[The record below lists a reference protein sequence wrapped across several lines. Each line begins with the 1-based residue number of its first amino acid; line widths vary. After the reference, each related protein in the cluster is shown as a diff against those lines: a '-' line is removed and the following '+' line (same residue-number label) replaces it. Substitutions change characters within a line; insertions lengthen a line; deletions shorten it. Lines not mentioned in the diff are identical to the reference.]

1 MSASDDE
8 RRDFADRLRKMP
20 LDTGVQHGLLAI
32 SRAMYPENRER
43 FEHEFGHGTSS
54 SKRDFLAD
62 LIDRPTCHMDL
73 TETIVTVYGEI
84 CIWKC
89 SVCGQECEEINGVY
103 EYCPH
108 CGAEVLDGTVDSS
121 D

>member
-1 MSASDDE
+1 MISDEE
-8 RRDFADRLRKMP
+8 RRAMADSLRHDAAYENGSLSEWWGRLQYIILDEDDFP
-20 LDTGVQHGLLAI
+20 N
-32 SRAMYPENRER
+32 PEKLFN
-43 FEHEFGHGTSS
+43 S
-54 SKRDFLAD
+54 LAD